1 MTSAELLMPFGFL
14 LYSRIHKVY
23 FSTVRLWRTPEISS
37 GKNRI
42 LHSTTAASTDLNC
55 WFWGFTKMCLLT
67 RLSLPLMQFVFLG
80 AEVYSFHVYSL
91 KVFVIL
97 LRLVAVWLPSLF
109 QSPETSLPLANRFNL
124 IQPTYR

>member
-1 MTSAELLMPFGFL
+1 MTSAD
-14 LYSRIHKVY
+14 

-55 WFWGFTKMCLLT
+55 WFWGFTKMLRLRSAELCLLT